1 MKFPHSGTKST
12 GNEEPEQVI
21 RSSRRITRPTRDEKH
36 EQVKRAAFI
45 FARLTRDADAIAK
58 ALEVN
63 PRTVYR
69 MIERPDFNAELDVL
83 GYDGARN
90 FRTKPARRPHPNYE
104 RAEELWSSLSHLPRS
119 RRGKII
125 AEELDIPIDRVWNWM
140 RKWKETPRMQ
150 VVEFQRI
157 IDITKDT
164 PQNLIIGLKHQSLIL
179 DNESRVEDIR
189 IDAVETSAL
198 GDPIGIVR
206 VGGRNMPVI
215 YDSNKGAWRER
226 KHRG

>member
-1 MKFPHSGTKST
+1 MRFPHSGTKST
-12 GNEEPEQVI
+12 GNKEHEQAV
-21 RSSRRITRPTRDEKH
+21 SPSRRITRPTRDEKH

-69 MIERPDFNAELDVL
+69 MIERPDFNAELEALD
-83 GYDGARN
+83 YDGPRN

-104 RAEELWSSLSHLPRS
+104 RAEELWNSLSHLPRS

-140 RKWKETPRMQ
+140 RKWKETPKMQ
-150 VVEFQRI
+150 VVEIQRI
-157 IDITKDT
+157 IDVTKVN
-164 PQNLIIGLKHQSLIL
+164 PQNLVIGLKRQTLIL
-179 DNESRVEDIR
+179 GHESRVEDIR
-189 IDAVETSAL
+189 VDAIETNAL
-198 GDPIGIVR
+198 GDPVGTVR
-206 VGGRNMPVI
+206 VGDRNMPVI
-215 YDSNKGAWRER
+215 YDSNRGVWRER
-226 KHRG
+226 KQLA

>member
-1 MKFPHSGTKST
+1 MRFPHSGTKST

-69 MIERPDFNAELDVL
+69 MIERPDFNAELAAL
-83 GYDGARN
+83 GYDGPRN

-104 RAEELWSSLSHLPRS
+104 RAEELWNSLSHLPRS

-140 RKWKETPRMQ
+140 RKWKETPKMQ
-150 VVEFQRI
+150 VVEIQRI
-157 IDITKDT
+157 IDVTKDN
-164 PQNLIIGLKHQSLIL
+164 PQNLVIGLKRQTLVLGH
-179 DNESRVEDIR
+179 ESRVEDIR
-189 IDAVETSAL
+189 IDAIETNAL
-198 GDPIGIVR
+198 GDPIGTVK
-206 VGGRNMPVI
+206 VGDRDMPVI
-215 YDSNKGAWRER
+215 YDSSKGAWRER
-226 KHRG
+226 KHRA

>member
-1 MKFPHSGTKST
+1 MRFPHSGTKST
-12 GNEEPEQVI
+12 GDEEHEQVI

-69 MIERPDFNAELDVL
+69 MIERSDFNGELDAL
-83 GYDGARN
+83 GYDGPRN
-90 FRTKPARRPHPNYE
+90 FRTKPARSPHPNYE
-104 RAEELWSSLSHLPRS
+104 RAEELWNSLSHLPRS

-150 VVEFQRI
+150 VVELQRI

-164 PQNLIIGLKHQSLIL
+164 PQNLIVGLKRQTLIL
-179 DNESRVEDIR
+179 DHESRVEDIR
-189 IDAVETSAL
+189 IDAIETNAL
-198 GDPIGIVR
+198 GDPVGTVR
-206 VGGRNMPVI
+206 VGDRDMPVI

>member
-1 MKFPHSGTKST
+1 MRFPHSGTKST
-12 GNEEPEQVI
+12 GNEEHEQVK
-21 RSSRRITRPTRDEKH
+21 RPSRRITRPTRDEKN

-69 MIERPDFNAELDVL
+69 MIERPDFNAELEAL
-83 GYDGARN
+83 GYDGPRN

-104 RAEELWSSLSHLPRS
+104 RAEELWNSLSHLPRS

-140 RKWKETPRMQ
+140 RKWKETPKMQ
-150 VVEFQRI
+150 AVEIQRI
-157 IDITKDT
+157 IDVTKDN
-164 PQNLIIGLKHQSLIL
+164 PQNLVIGLKRQTLVLGHG
-179 DNESRVEDIR
+179 SRVEDLR
-189 IDAVETSAL
+189 VDAIETNAL
-198 GDPIGIVR
+198 GDPVGTVR
-206 VGGRNMPVI
+206 VGDRNMPVI
-215 YDSNKGAWRER
+215 YDSNKGVWRER
-226 KHRG
+226 KQLA